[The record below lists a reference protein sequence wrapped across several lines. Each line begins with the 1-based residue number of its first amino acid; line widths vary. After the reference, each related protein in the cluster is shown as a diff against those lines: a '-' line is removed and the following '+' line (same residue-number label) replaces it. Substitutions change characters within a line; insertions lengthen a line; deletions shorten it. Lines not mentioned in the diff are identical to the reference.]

1 MKDADLGEM
10 VESDMLDMEVV
21 EMTYHEKALNL
32 LCVRARLSFS
42 GCSPLL
48 LSHIKRYPINRI
60 LALICKPTPDLSWVD
75 LQKHQ
80 SSEHSE

>member
-42 GCSPLL
+42 GCNPLL

-60 LALICKPTPDLSWVD
+60 LALICKPTPDFSSVD

-80 SSEHSE
+80 SCEHSE